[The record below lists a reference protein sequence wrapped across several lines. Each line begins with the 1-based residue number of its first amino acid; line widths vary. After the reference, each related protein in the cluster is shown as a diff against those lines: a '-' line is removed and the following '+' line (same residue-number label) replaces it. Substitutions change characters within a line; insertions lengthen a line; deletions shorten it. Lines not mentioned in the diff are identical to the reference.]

1 MMESCV
7 LVVVKATS
15 PPYYRSG
22 RQISLAKKN
31 LPPNLLWGSGGGD
44 SRCWWPGSSAVTEP
58 HLLSGG
64 MGPEAMVVGEVG
76 HWHQGLVA
84 RRVGGQSVFED
95 RWAGGW

>member
-22 RQISLAKKN
+22 RQISLAKKIS
-31 LPPNLLWGSGGGD
+31 LQICCGGVGGGD

-76 HWHQGLVA
+76 RWHQGLVA
-84 RRVGGQSVFED
+84 RRVGGQSVGED